1 MASVEKKRWMS
12 LYPVLPYHSVLKAD
26 VAVWGGVGWKNE
38 KVLGRHKIKLE
49 QNSVTLVISLPPFSS
64 YF

>member
-1 MASVEKKRWMS
+1 MG

>member
-1 MASVEKKRWMS
+1 MG
-12 LYPVLPYHSVLKAD
+12 LYTVLPSNSVPKAD
-26 VAVWGGVGWKNE
+26 VAVWDAVEWKNE

-49 QNSVTLVISLPPFSS
+49 QKQRYLSHFTPPFSS